1 MTLRAEYWNGI
12 GFIPNTD
19 DVCTSIAAAHLTL
32 SPTPVGLPTAP
43 TIANNPLAAGN
54 AGLVLSAP
62 GMGNPGTVDV
72 RANLGAGGALVPWL
86 RYDWPA
92 DGLDGVFD
100 DDPIGRATFGI
111 LSGDDPTIFRREVY

>member
-1 MTLRAEYWNGI
+1 
-12 GFIPNTD
+12 
-19 DVCTSIAAAHLTL
+19 
-32 SPTPVGLPTAP
+32 VGLPTAP